1 MMANIAVKVELTDE
15 ERKELESLGR
25 SRKTA
30 QALARRAVA
39 AEGLTN
45 KEAKPRR
52 RWASGAAALRS
63 AVSTA
68 FATNL
73 VRVRRGATTTL
84 PT

>member
-1 MMANIAVKVELTDE
+1 MLELTDE

-73 VRVRRGATTTL
+73 VRVRRGVTTTL